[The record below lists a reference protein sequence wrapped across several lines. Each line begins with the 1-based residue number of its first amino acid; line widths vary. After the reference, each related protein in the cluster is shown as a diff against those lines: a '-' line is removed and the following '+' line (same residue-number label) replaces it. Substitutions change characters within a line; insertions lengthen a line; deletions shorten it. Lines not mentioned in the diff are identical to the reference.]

1 MDTGNTEDQPAK
13 KGGGYFFWGVVFCL
27 LGVMAMFR
35 KMLIIAGIPLWATS
49 FLLLGLS
56 NFLKAPRI
64 LALIDPAGRKTESIC
79 RTATIINIF
88 AIVLLVFS
96 LIKAF

>member
-1 MDTGNTEDQPAK
+1 MDTENGQDQPTK

-35 KMLIIAGIPLWATS
+35 KMLVIAGIPLWATS

-64 LALIDPAGRKTESIC
+64 LAIIDPSGHKTESIC

-88 AIVLLVFS
+88 AITLLVFS

>member
-1 MDTGNTEDQPAK
+1 MDAENKQDQPTEK
-13 KGGGYFFWGVVFCL
+13 SGGYFFWGIVFSL
-27 LGVMAMFR
+27 LGIIAMFR
-35 KMLIIAGIPLWATS
+35 KMLVIAGIPLWATS

-64 LALIDPAGRKTESIC
+64 LNLIDPSGRKTESIC

-88 AIVLLVFS
+88 AIILLVFS